1 VDEKRY
7 GIEELADLGGVS
19 RRTVRYYVQEGLLP
33 APLGVGRGDH
43 YGRKHLERLLHVKA
57 LQQAGLTLD
66 EVRREL
72 ARGCAGRR
80 ARGLEG
86 QATVAER
93 SVPAASPERPS
104 GKAAPPPHSAWTRVE
119 VLPGIELH
127 LSGRYRTPSRRALE
141 ELAGWCREHF
151 AVDEAKDEE

>member
-43 YGRKHLERLLHVKA
+43 YGQEHLERLRQVKA

-72 ARGCAGRR
+72 ARGSAGR
-80 ARGLEG
+80 ARGREG
-86 QATVAER
+86 PGALADRAITPR
-93 SVPAASPERPS
+93 SAPLGGS
-104 GKAAPPPHSAWTRVE
+104 AAPAPHSAWTRIE
-119 VLPGIELH
+119 ILPGIELH
-127 LSGRYRTPSRRALE
+127 LSGRHQMPSTRVLR
-141 ELAGWCREHF
+141 ELAEWCREHF
-151 AVDEAKDEE
+151 AVDAGKDDE